1 MNVTVLEETKTRMVF
16 ELAGSDHTLCN
27 AIKKELYADD
37 KVKAASYTIRH
48 PSIGI
53 PQMVVETSGK
63 SPRDAL
69 VDAAKRL
76 QKNCEKFKSAAEK
89 ELK

>member
-1 MNVTVLEETKTRMVF
+1 MVF

-27 AIKKELYADD
+27 ALKKELYADD
-37 KVKAASYTIRH
+37 KVKAASYAIKH

-53 PQMVVETSGK
+53 PQMIVETSGK

-69 VDAAKRL
+69 ADAAKRL
-76 QKNCEKFKSAAEK
+76 QKQCERFRSAAEK

>member
-1 MNVTVLEETKTRMVF
+1 MEVTVLEETKTRFVF

-27 AIKKELYADD
+27 ALKKELYADD
-37 KVKAASYTIRH
+37 KVKAASYTIKH

-53 PQMVVETSGK
+53 PQMVIETSART
-63 SPRDAL
+63 PRDAL
-69 VDAAKRL
+69 VEAAKRL
-76 QKNCEKFKSAAEK
+76 QKAYEKFKGAVEK

>member
-1 MNVTVLEETKTRMVF
+1 MEIKVLEESKTKMVL

-37 KVKAASYTIRH
+37 KVKAASYAIRH

-69 VDAAKRL
+69 MDAAKRL
-76 QKNCEKFKSAAEK
+76 QKSCEKFKSAAEK

>member
-1 MNVTVLEETKTRMVF
+1 MEIKVLEESKTKMVF

-27 AIKKELYADD
+27 ALAKELYTDD
-37 KVKAASYTIRH
+37 KVKAASYAIKH

-53 PQMVVETSGK
+53 PHMVVETSGK

-76 QKNCEKFKSAAEK
+76 QKNCEKFKDAAEK

>member
-1 MNVTVLEETKTRMVF
+1 MEVKVLEESKTKMVF

-27 AIKKELYADD
+27 AIKKELHADD

-69 VDAAKRL
+69 MDAARRL
-76 QKNCEKFKSAAEK
+76 QKACEKFKQAAEK